1 MTLDEKHHGRRERR
15 VVFLAPVEPLQA
27 NFPFART
34 ILGIHATVAR
44 GKRPPASDL
53 RCFVSSLAPAE
64 RSPAQWLEL
73 VRGHWGGVENRN
85 HWRRDACGGE
95 DRTRS
100 RNPNVVGAVAL
111 LRNALLALIAP
122 ALEPRRSLPDFY
134 EDCAHHPQFALNL
147 IRRS

>member
-1 MTLDEKHHGRRERR
+1 MVFDEKHHGRQERR
-15 VVFLAPVEPLQA
+15 TVFLASVEPLRA

-34 ILGIHATVAR
+34 ILGIHSTVVR
-44 GKRPPASDL
+44 GKRSPASDF
-53 RCFVSSLAPAE
+53 RYFISSLEPAQ

-100 RNPNVVGAVAL
+100 RNPNIVGTVAL
-111 LRNALLALIAP
+111 LRNALLALISP
-122 ALEPRRSLPDFY
+122 ILESQQPLTKFF